1 MSFWTFLTDE
11 DGWTLSG
18 NAAWDGA
25 NGHGPGCIS
34 GVTAMS
40 ASIAFSLTPGAGAP
54 WSYWLRI
61 VAEEGA
67 DLGEVPYQI
76 IASGA
81 GGFSNGTTLEITE
94 APYDSGWFKV
104 QGTCENEGEIT
115 GIQIG
120 VDDNNLS
127 GITAYFDSVYFGEA
141 EPGGYE
147 LTHSAGGMPGAV
159 MV

>member
-1 MSFWTFLTDE
+1 MAFWTFLTDE

-18 NAAWDGA
+18 NAAWDEF

-40 ASIAFSLTPGAGAP
+40 GSIVVSLTVSTSDP

-81 GGFSNGTTLEITE
+81 GGFTDGTTIEITE
-94 APYDSGWFKV
+94 TPYDTGWFKV
-104 QGTCENEGEIT
+104 QGNCQNDGEIT
-115 GIQIG
+115 GVQIS

-127 GITAYFDSVYFGEA
+127 GITAYFDSVYFAES

-147 LTHSAGGMPGAV
+147 LTHSAGGVPGSV
-159 MV
+159 LI